1 MLDNLAEMRIEKP
14 VAMELLDYDS
24 IEGGD
29 FVGQMY
35 GYTFYGCITIFN
47 VGNITGFQEDLRD
60 RAQFFKSTDGIVQS
74 IGVYDIN
81 DHLKEEYDSTVINTV
96 AEDELIILTENAG
109 RVNYNTPVMNTRVFL
124 YRQGF

>member
-1 MLDNLAEMRIEKP
+1 MVYRIP
-14 VAMELLDYDS
+14 HIAVTYRTS
-24 IEGGD
+24 
-29 FVGQMY
+29 
-35 GYTFYGCITIFN
+35 T
-47 VGNITGFQEDLRD
+47 GNITGFQEDLRD
-60 RAQFFKSTDGIVQS
+60 RAQFLKSTDGIVQS

-124 YRQGF
+124 NRQGF